1 MEAPSASNV
10 CDPEFDERGPLLG
23 EVIKLEK
30 TIGDIDGQQR
40 TIIKLEL
47 ATLTGDEDPRCFKN
61 VYRLQPLNHL
71 HFSAAGRQ
79 SVTISQELDH
89 ANINSA
95 GLSEHNAAVNE
106 STKTTPPMNTQ
117 EAAPSTEQEETLSP
131 KAGNMPPSSSLLGPP
146 HGETQVSSSCTPP
159 RDGIEAPSQPA
170 SLLVQ
175 NPSPLAQLERQKSL
189 GPDSTLWEGL
199 LLRSPLIRQPPTPA
213 PPSRQLV
220 FSSIAEGSRPL
231 SASFEQPSSPALVA
245 TEGSPLRTY
254 PPSPTL
260 TVPKSPSPSS
270 SLTVQQ
276 PPLPEKETP
285 PSPSPSLTPHQPH
298 SSERETPLIRA
309 PSPTV
314 RTPPSHLPSTRSS
327 AASGG
332 NDAHLAYLSPSPHQ
346 QIAPSL
352 SPQTCKTPA
361 LAELEGSLQS
371 SSLPNPP
378 SQQGHAPDRTEGT
391 ISPLFTVP
399 EDETSQAPL
408 CPQQAVSPVEC
419 PIPASRPMT
428 QLSPHFEAH
437 LSFEA
442 LLATTPQQ
450 NSARITRSSQKRTV
464 PPLVSE
470 DTGFMDQTGY
480 AELKG
485 TKRKRGVSRKKDSV
499 DQTKR
504 TRNERNDDLSAT
516 GHIGAEQRCSDDG
529 IEDPAVTMDALAKK
543 FSAAIRLGGQVSQ
556 EPGGQTLPIHL
567 TEPTRSH
574 STTLEALLEQQ
585 KAHAGALTSSATIAN
600 MTYQWCLIGGEY
612 KSKFIGSSRWS
623 NGRNE
628 ARLRRSGQWI
638 ICIVN
643 HVYSGLRARVSAGGH
658 GDGALDAYKIPAAL
672 AGEYPLRKTNRTKA
686 NVSQLHLVLTLMLSL
701 SKARIE
707 TTPRRTAV

>member
-10 CDPEFDERGPLLG
+10 CDPDFDERGPLLG
-23 EVIKLEK
+23 EVVKWDK

-47 ATLTGDEDPRCFKN
+47 ATLTGDEDPRCFRN

-79 SVTISQELDH
+79 SVTISQKLDH
-89 ANINSA
+89 ANINAA
-95 GLSEHNAAVNE
+95 GLWEHNAAVNE
-106 STKTTPPMNTQ
+106 STATPPPMNTK
-117 EAAPSTEQEETLSP
+117 EAAPSTEQEDRLSP
-131 KAGNMPPSSSLLGPP
+131 KAGNMPLASSLPVP
-146 HGETQVSSSCTPP
+146 SHGETCTPP
-159 RDGIEAPSQPA
+159 RDGIEASSQPA
-170 SLLVQ
+170 RLLAQ
-175 NPSPLAQLERQKSL
+175 NASPLAQLERQKSL

-199 LLRSPLIRQPPTPA
+199 LLRSPHIRQLPTPA
-213 PPSRQLV
+213 PPSRQLI
-220 FSSIAEGSRPL
+220 FTSTAEESRPL
-231 SASFEQPSSPALVA
+231 SASFEPPSSPALVA

-260 TVPKSPSPSS
+260 TVPKSPSPSP
-270 SLTVQQ
+270 SLTFQR
-276 PPLPEKETP
+276 PPSPEKETP

-314 RTPPSHLPSTRSS
+314 GTPSSHIPSTRSS

-332 NDAHLAYLSPSPHQ
+332 DDAHLAYLSPPPDQ
-346 QIAPSL
+346 QIVPSL

-361 LAELEGSLQS
+361 LAELGGSLQS
-371 SSLPNPP
+371 PSLPHPP
-378 SQQGHAPDRTEGT
+378 SQHGRAPDRTEGT

-399 EDETSQAPL
+399 EDETPQAPL
-408 CPQQAVSPVEC
+408 CPQQALSPVES
-419 PIPASRPMT
+419 PIPASRPIDE
-428 QLSPHFEAH
+428 LSPHLEAH

-442 LLATTPQQ
+442 LFSTTPEQ
-450 NSARITRSSQKRTV
+450 NSARATRSSRKQTV

-470 DTGFMDQTGY
+470 DTDSMDQTGH

-485 TKRKRGVSRKKDSV
+485 NKRKRVASGKKDSEN
-499 DQTKR
+499 QTKR
-504 TRNERNDDLSAT
+504 TRRKRNDDLSAT
-516 GHIGAEQRCSDDG
+516 GHIGAKQGCSDDS
-529 IEDPAVTMDALAKK
+529 IEDPAASMETLAKR

-556 EPGGQTLPIHL
+556 ELGGQTLPIHL

-585 KAHAGALTSSATIAN
+585 KVHAGALTSSATIAN
-600 MTYQWCLIGGEY
+600 MTYQWCLIGGEHR
-612 KSKFIGSSRWS
+612 SRLIGADR
-623 NGRNE
+623 GCRNE
-628 ARLRRSGQWI
+628 ARLRRCGQWI

-643 HVYSGLRARVSAGGH
+643 HVYSSLRERGSAGGH

-686 NVSQLHLVLTLMLSL
+686 NASQLHLVLTLMLSL
-701 SKARIE
+701 AKACIE
-707 TTPRRTAV
+707 TTPRRNAIW